1 MITMRDSVAQAF
13 KDARTLLIKR
23 KGLCMPMTV
32 GMVEDFERVG
42 ALLDELVRKYDTERT
57 EELE

>member
-1 MITMRDSVAQAF
+1 MRDSVAQAF

-23 KGLCMPMTV
+23 KSLCMPMTV

-42 ALLDELVRKYDTERT
+42 ALLDELVNKYDTERT
-57 EELE
+57 EETE

>member
-1 MITMRDSVAQAF
+1 MITARDSVAQAF

-32 GMVEDFERVG
+32 GMTEDFERVG
-42 ALLDELVRKYDTERT
+42 KLLDELIRKYDTEET
-57 EELE
+57 E